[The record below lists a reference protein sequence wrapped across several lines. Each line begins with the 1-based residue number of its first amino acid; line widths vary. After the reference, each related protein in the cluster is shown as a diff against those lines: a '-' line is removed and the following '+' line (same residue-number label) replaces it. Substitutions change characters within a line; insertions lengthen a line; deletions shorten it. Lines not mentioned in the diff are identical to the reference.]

1 MKCPDRPYGSDTYS
15 FFDKNRLNDMRYISI
30 LFFLLCSVA
39 GWSQQNMVDRLQQRQ
54 VGQGMVTVHQ
64 DARITS
70 LLGTIHVKSTEDSE
84 PKTLKAR
91 GYRVQVYAGNNSRV
105 AREYANEMATKVREE
120 FPDLPVY
127 AYFQPPRWLCRVGDF
142 RSIEE
147 ADATMRRLK
156 ASGIFKEVSI
166 VREQI
171 NIPLD

>member
-1 MKCPDRPYGSDTYS
+1 
-15 FFDKNRLNDMRYISI
+15 MRYIFI
-30 LFFLLCSVA
+30 LFFLNLGLSA
-39 GWSQQNMVDRLQQRQ
+39 FAQQNIVESLQRNRIGEGTVTIRQ
-54 VGQGMVTVHQ
+54 
-64 DARITS
+64 DSRITG
-70 LLGTIHVKSTEDSE
+70 LIGNIYTKNAAGGEQR
-84 PKTLKAR
+84 TLKAR

-105 AREYANEMATKVREE
+105 ARNEANNMAGRVKGE
-120 FPDLPVY
+120 FPDMPVY

-156 ASGIFKEVSI
+156 ATGIFREVSI